1 MQAGLTPLTFT
12 VGPRPP
18 PGLLALRRHQVTDP
32 EPGAENHHCG
42 WARAPHAERA
52 APNASATGTRRLAR
66 RYGGKLLQDAGE
78 RSKPGVARTNDATH
92 STHSSHWLAPKG
104 PRTRRSTGA
113 LSFFIFFPPDWRVRT
128 TAHAVPLQRG
138 RKDALKLFVEC
149 LCERRDLHTD
159 WRQRGR
165 PRRLDRTQWAGGNVN
180 STRCLMGLWGARDL

>member
-32 EPGAENHHCG
+32 EPGAEDHHCG

-52 APNASATGTRRLAR
+52 APNASATGTRRQAR

-104 PRTRRSTGA
+104 PRTGRSTGA
-113 LSFFIFFPPDWRVRT
+113 LSFFFFFFCLT
-128 TAHAVPLQRG
+128 GACALQHTRCRFSGAGKTHSSYSSSACARG
-138 RKDALKLFVEC
+138 GTFTLIGDS
-149 LCERRDLHTD
+149 
-159 WRQRGR
+159 
-165 PRRLDRTQWAGGNVN
+165 AGGRGVWTGRNGRAG
-180 STRCLMGLWGARDL
+180 T